1 MHGTHAPS
9 ALSLHDPRYWPA
21 GQVDMLQAE
30 HEEPLRKK
38 PAAHFQGQVLE
49 SKGSPLPV
57 KTALGGL
64 LVQGWQEPCAVL
76 VHVPRY

>member
-1 MHGTHAPS
+1 
-9 ALSLHDPRYWPA
+9 
-21 GQVDMLQAE
+21 MLQAE